1 MPSLKNTKRCGRN
14 NSMGMIGGE
23 IVIDKNSQE
32 HNPDSSN
39 LNRRNSIEG
48 LLMIGS
54 ITEHLEVLLSE
65 DDCDDDSSSFLSDEE
80 SSASSYHG
88 SVSVAD
94 PLVDRIKQNLV
105 GGFSKI
111 DSTEHMNANGNRVV
125 TSNQQVERPTKVV
138 RPSTSDSSIESS
150 LASQSYNGSFASLN
164 DSIVISHRKTLK
176 AFKKMDS
183 RNHMAKQGRVVKSCQ
198 EKRSSLVRDEL
209 MDRFL
214 KKRASNASRK
224 SNIIQKNASLN
235 DSIVI
240 SHRKTLKAFKKM
252 DSRNHMA
259 KQGRVVKS
267 CQEKR
272 SSLMRDELM
281 DRFLKKRLS
290 NASRK
295 SNIFKNNDSFEK
307 R

>member
-1 MPSLKNTKRCGRN
+1 MPSLKNT
-14 NSMGMIGGE
+14 NSLGMSGGE

-39 LNRRNSIEG
+39 LNRRSSIEG

-54 ITEHLEVLLSE
+54 ITEHGEVLLSE
-65 DDCDDDSSSFLSDEE
+65 DDYDDESSSFLSDEE

-125 TSNQQVERPTKVV
+125 TSNQQVKRPTKVV

-281 DRFLKKRLS
+281 DRFLKKRAS

-295 SNIFKNNDSFEK
+295 SNIIKKNDSFEK